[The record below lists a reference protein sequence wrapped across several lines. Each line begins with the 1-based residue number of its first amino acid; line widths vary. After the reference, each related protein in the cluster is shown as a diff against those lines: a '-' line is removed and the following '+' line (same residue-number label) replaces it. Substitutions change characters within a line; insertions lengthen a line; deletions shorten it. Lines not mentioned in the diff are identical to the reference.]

1 VLLVG
6 GTSDIGLAIA
16 VRLVADGTRT
26 VVLAGRRTEPAVDER
41 LRSAGASRIEHL
53 HLDIGDRASGVGL
66 IAAAA
71 ALVGDLD
78 LVIDAVGVL
87 GGGVRAGKLPADAA
101 AVVDAV
107 FADHVGLLIAA
118 AERLRTQGSGTLLVI
133 SSFAATRP
141 RPSLFAYSAAKSG
154 LDAFARGL
162 GDALR
167 GSGAR
172 VMVVRPGFVA
182 TSMTAG
188 LRPTPFATTAEH
200 VAELAVDGL
209 RRRRPLVWAPAAL
222 RLVALL
228 VRALP
233 APIWVKLDRC
243 SATRVGRNR

>member
-1 VLLVG
+1 
-6 GTSDIGLAIA
+6 
-16 VRLVADGTRT
+16 
-26 VVLAGRRTEPAVDER
+26 
-41 LRSAGASRIEHL
+41 LRAAGAGRIEHL
-53 HLDIGDRASGVGL
+53 HLDISDRAGGAGL

-78 LVIDAVGVL
+78 LVVDAVGRL
-87 GGGVRAGKLPADAA
+87 GGGVRDGRLPADAS

-118 AERLRTQGSGTLLVI
+118 AERLRGQGRGTLMVI

-141 RPSLFAYSAAKSG
+141 RPSMFAYSAAKSG

-162 GDALR
+162 GDVLR

-172 VMVVRPGFVA
+172 VMVIRPGFVA

-188 LRPTPFATTAEH
+188 RKPSPFATTVED
-200 VAELAVDGL
+200 VAELAVAGL
-209 RRRRPLVWAPAAL
+209 RRGRALVWAPAPL

-228 VRALP
+228 VRMLP
-233 APIWVKLDRC
+233 APIWVQLDRH
-243 SATRVGRNR
+243 S